1 MGIGMEKW
9 EEGCGIDMPSID
21 MIVNERLE
29 GEGGRDGEEFGDGVG
44 SGIPSWVEGEDLS
57 EQEIYSKIRGY
68 IKSQSESSA
77 GVQNFESPGILDTY
91 KTLAAGGS
99 KNFRMSKRE
108 KPDLMAFEE
117 NSNLS
122 FQNF

>member
-1 MGIGMEKW
+1 M
-9 EEGCGIDMPSID
+9 GCGMDMPSID

-29 GEGGRDGEEFGDGVG
+29 GEGGVNGEEFGDGIG
-44 SGIPSWVEGEDLS
+44 SGIPSWVEGSDLS

-68 IKSQSESSA
+68 IKSQSESSVE
-77 GVQNFESPGILDTY
+77 GQNFEAPGILDTH

-99 KNFRMSKRE
+99 KNFSMSKRE

-122 FQNF
+122 FKNF